1 MTDLFESAERVNFF
15 GDLRKSKIGK
25 DCPCCGRFAKFYR
38 HKITKAMIV
47 TMAACLRRQIVTD
60 DGWAHHNSFL
70 AGEVRSFYNLKY
82 FGLIEKKQPS
92 ESDVEYKRAS
102 GFWRVTPKGVQFLDG
117 NLFLQ
122 KYAIVFDDKL
132 YGFEGDE
139 VFACHCY
146 GEHFNY
152 RELMNG

>member
-1 MTDLFESAERVNFF
+1 MRISGEAVTDLFESAERVNFF

-38 HKITKAMIV
+38 HK
-47 TMAACLRRQIVTD
+47 
-60 DGWAHHNSFL
+60 
-70 AGEVRSFYNLKY
+70 
-82 FGLIEKKQPS
+82 
-92 ESDVEYKRAS
+92 
-102 GFWRVTPKGVQFLDG
+102 
-117 NLFLQ
+117 
-122 KYAIVFDDKL
+122 FDDKL
-132 YGFEGDE
+132 YGFEGGE